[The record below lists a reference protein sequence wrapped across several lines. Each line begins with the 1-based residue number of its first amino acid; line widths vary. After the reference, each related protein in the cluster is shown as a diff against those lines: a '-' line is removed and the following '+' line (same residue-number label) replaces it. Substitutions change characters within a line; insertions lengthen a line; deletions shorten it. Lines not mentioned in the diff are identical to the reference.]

1 MDRFAVFGNPVSHSL
16 SPRIHALFAAQT
28 GRALAYE
35 ARLVPLGGFA
45 GAVSA
50 FIAERGRGANVT
62 LPFKLEA
69 RALATRLSERAILAD
84 AVNCLDFRDGG
95 IAGDNTDGAGLTRD
109 LVHNLGR
116 QVADAR
122 VLMLGAGGAARGVI
136 APLLALRP
144 RQLALANRGY
154 ARAAGLA
161 ARFASLG
168 PIRACELAELS
179 GEPYDLVINATSAGL
194 QGAMPP
200 VTAAN
205 FAQGALAYDMVYGAA
220 SEAFVAFARRAGAE
234 ASDGLGMLVEQA
246 AESFLI
252 WHGVRPE
259 TRPVIETLR
268 ASRA

>member
-28 GRALAYE
+28 GRELSYE

-45 GAVSA
+45 EAVKA

-62 LPFKLEA
+62 VPFKLEA
-69 RALATRLSERAILAD
+69 RELATSVSERASLAD

-95 IAGDNTDGAGLTRD
+95 IAGDNTDCAGLVRD

-116 QVADAR
+116 EVAGSR
-122 VLMLGAGGAARGVI
+122 VLLLGAGGAARGVI
-136 APLLALRP
+136 APLLALHP
-144 RQLALANRGY
+144 GELVLANRSY
-154 ARAAGLA
+154 ARAAELA
-161 ARFASLG
+161 ARFSSLG
-168 PIRACELAELS
+168 PVRASELEQVAGAS
-179 GEPYDLVINATSAGL
+179 FDLVINSTSAGL

-200 VTAAN
+200 ATREN
-205 FAQGALAYDMVYGAA
+205 FAPGALAYDMVYGPA
-220 SEAFVAFARRAGAE
+220 SEAFLAFARRAGAQV
-234 ASDGLGMLVEQA
+234 SDGLGMLVEQA

-259 TRPVIETLR
+259 TRRVIDVLR
-268 ASRA
+268 QARP